1 MRKSI
6 AFALGAALVAPVMW
20 ATPAQAQSARSIQ
33 RLEERVQ
40 EAKNRGD
47 WGRVQQL
54 EQQLNMDRLQYQRRN
69 GMGENYENPRYQ
81 NGYYQN
87 GYNRGY
93 YNNNPYSNRQRGS
106 MTGTGGSIRG
116 ITTLKTAVFS
126 TTHGVSSTDTRP
138 RSFHN

>member
-1 MRKSI
+1 MRKGI

-93 YNNNPYSNRQRGS
+93 YNNNPYSNRQRIYDGN
-106 MTGTGGSIRG
+106 GRIYQGHYYPQNRG
-116 ITTLKTAVFS
+116 VQYDPWGFQY
-126 TTHGVSSTDTRP
+126 RY
-138 RSFHN
+138 